1 MRCPECKTPTQP
13 DASACTS
20 CGLLLGN
27 LKAPAVSRRK
37 EDQALRRRAADVPKV
52 PCPVCKS
59 DVEQGAM
66 VCPHCAEII
75 DADYKI
81 AKARKRRARINYA
94 SWVAYLFGLITL
106 LLFKPVGVLSIAAGL
121 ILSIIYYAIPVEA
134 SAEEKKEGSRF
145 RRALNFV
152 KRHASLERVSIPI
165 PALRSK
171 KLVFVGTPVIAALFG
186 YLANFLILQQ
196 PMNQILD
203 ANEAFRGMSVSAHY
217 QYWVVPGVVVYDLK
231 GIRAEQNRLTVH
243 TAFLEYAKKMK
254 EKKFDRVELQYQGE
268 KRASLDGA
276 SFQKIGEEYQKKN
289 YAFVMIELP
298 RRFRFTDQKGKED
311 IQIDSLIEFHDR
323 WYANDELKQSIKDQA
338 GAMRVSNPSPSNAAS
353 SAAAVVN

>member
-13 DASACTS
+13 EATACSS

-37 EDQALRRRAADVPKV
+37 EDQALRRRTSDVPKV
-52 PCPVCKS
+52 PCPVCKGE
-59 DVEQGAM
+59 VEQGAM
-66 VCPHCAEII
+66 VCPHCAQII
-75 DADYKI
+75 DENYRI

-94 SWVAYLFGLITL
+94 SWVAYLFGLVTL
-106 LLFKPVGVLSIAAGL
+106 LLFRPVGVLSIAAGF

-134 SAEEKKEGSRF
+134 SGEEKKEGSRL
-145 RRALNFV
+145 RRAINFL

-171 KLVFVGTPVIAALFG
+171 KLVFVGTPVIAAFIG
-186 YLANFLILQQ
+186 YMANFLILQQ

-203 ANEAFRGMSVSAHY
+203 ANEAFQGMTVSAHY
-217 QYWVVPGVVVYDLK
+217 QYWIVPGVVVYDLK
-231 GIRAEQNRLTVH
+231 GIRAEQNRLNVH

-254 EKKFDRVELQYQGE
+254 GKKFEKVELQYQGE
-268 KRASLDGA
+268 KRATLDGA

-289 YAFVMIELP
+289 YTFVMLELP
-298 RRFRFTDQKGKED
+298 KRFRFTDEKGKED

-323 WYANDELKQSIKDQA
+323 WYATDELKQSIKDQA
-338 GAMRVSNPSPSNAAS
+338 AVTGASNPSSSKAASNAS
-353 SAAAVVN
+353 AVVN